1 MGLAV
6 EARRS
11 PHDVNACGQLRGY
24 LLLGRHTGV
33 TGVGAASESVAVTEP
48 LTVALDELRA
58 AAADLHAIAIR
69 LRADVAAFEYASI
82 GDGWR
87 SSEAT
92 RVCGI
97 TVATRLNAVIRDLE
111 QDRAALD
118 EAATAYIAADDRATL
133 RLPGRAMQPW

>member
-1 MGLAV
+1 MAV
-6 EARRS
+6 DNCE
-11 PHDVNACGQLRGY
+11 
-24 LLLGRHTGV
+24 
-33 TGVGAASESVAVTEP
+33 GAAESGRPHGFRAAPPDPDGDPVTEP
-48 LTVALDELRA
+48 MTVALDELRA

-87 SSEAT
+87 ASTAT
-92 RVCGI
+92 RRCGV

-118 EAATAYIAADDRATL
+118 EAASAYAAADDRAVR
-133 RLPGRAMQPW
+133 RLPSGSVRSW